1 MLILKINTIAKR
13 FLYVPYVR
21 VSGSQEHGGFVSE
34 IDAYIMLQ
42 ECVKMSVGNC
52 MKFLLFSIQCKMKL
66 SEVIGK
72 RLEIDIKL
80 LEGFRNAIQFY

>member
-1 MLILKINTIAKR
+1 
-13 FLYVPYVR
+13 
-21 VSGSQEHGGFVSE
+21 
-34 IDAYIMLQ
+34 
-42 ECVKMSVGNC
+42 MSVGNC

>member
-1 MLILKINTIAKR
+1 
-13 FLYVPYVR
+13 
-21 VSGSQEHGGFVSE
+21 
-34 IDAYIMLQ
+34 
-42 ECVKMSVGNC
+42 MSVGNC
-52 MKFLLFSIQCKMKL
+52 MKVLLFSIQCKMKL